1 MKLEL
6 FIIAITGFFIFN
18 TYYEGKYT
26 KMIYSYKKHFQI
38 AFFALVGISLYLL
51 IKKNPLRCKNI
62 LLHANNVIKYM
73 PIDKSSMDMISPIID
88 FTSKNGFNESFMNNY
103 DNDGENE
110 GQNGGGGGGGIG
122 GGPNVFAS
130 AGEKRMMS
138 SGLKPNTKRS
148 VSETKKKY
156 VAANQNWICGNC
168 KQQLNAYF
176 EVDHKIRLQH
186 GGSNNVENLVALC
199 PNCHREK
206 TALESM

>member
-110 GQNGGGGGGGIG
+110 GQNGG
-122 GGPNVFAS
+122 
-130 AGEKRMMS
+130 
-138 SGLKPNTKRS
+138 
-148 VSETKKKY
+148 
-156 VAANQNWICGNC
+156 
-168 KQQLNAYF
+168 
-176 EVDHKIRLQH
+176 
-186 GGSNNVENLVALC
+186 
-199 PNCHREK
+199 
-206 TALESM
+206 